1 MVIESI
7 HNKIVENPTDWYE
20 HVTASEMR
28 YFFNYASGV
37 QIRTVRDII
46 DKKIKNSKL

>member
-1 MVIESI
+1 MVIENI

-28 YFFNYASGV
+28 YFFNYASEG
-37 QIRTVRDII
+37 QIRAVKGII
-46 DKKIKNSKL
+46 DKNEVT